1 MKKRYNRIEKN
12 GEHPQKTEFTMNLK
26 DKKINF
32 LGDSITEGVG
42 TSEKSKIY
50 LNLLKA
56 RAELAEVRNYGKS
69 GTRIARQIHV
79 TDHPFDQ
86 DFNLRAETMDDD
98 ADIVVVF
105 GGTNDFGHGEV
116 PIGSMDDRTLY
127 TFYGAMHALV
137 LKLLHK
143 YTDKKLVFMTPLH
156 RMNENASANTQK
168 FEGVSAKPL
177 YDYVK
182 AIREVCEYYSVPVL
196 DLYRESGIAGNVKVV
211 CDIYMPDG
219 LHPND
224 LGHEIIAHKLQK
236 FLENL

>member
-50 LNLLKA
+50 LNLLKE

-143 YTDKKLVFMTPLH
+143 YTDKKLVFL
-156 RMNENASANTQK
+156 
-168 FEGVSAKPL
+168 
-177 YDYVK
+177 
-182 AIREVCEYYSVPVL
+182 
-196 DLYRESGIAGNVKVV
+196 
-211 CDIYMPDG
+211 
-219 LHPND
+219 
-224 LGHEIIAHKLQK
+224 
-236 FLENL
+236 